1 MDSPYPRFSQ
11 DEILRL
17 LHTVLGVCR
26 EGVSVTA
33 PDGSIEW
40 VNPAFTTITGY
51 EAGEVVGH
59 NPRVLKSD
67 RHDDAFYADMWRTL
81 AEKGHWSGEI
91 WNRRKSGEAYPEW
104 LAITAV
110 RDGSGALQRYVAVF
124 HDLTDIKR
132 DKDLIRRQTYHDAL
146 TNLPNRF
153 LFQDRLGVALRNRAN
168 DGSLLGVI
176 CLDLDR
182 FRAVNDS
189 LGHRAGDQLLAEVAR
204 RLTPLLRQADTLSR
218 YGGDTF
224 YMLLTGLRDP
234 EDAAHVAGR
243 ILTSLAAPLEIM
255 GQELRI
261 SASVGIAISP
271 NDGADPGQLMR
282 NAEIAMYTS
291 KRSGPSGYAFFT
303 EDLGDKVLRALQME
317 NDLRKALARE
327 EFSVHYQPKV
337 DLASGAIQGMEAL
350 VRWHRSDGTMVSPAE
365 FIPLAEETG
374 LIVPLGE
381 LVLEL
386 ACRQARI
393 WADEG
398 HAHLKLAVNL
408 SARQLEQ
415 PNLVDTVMAILER
428 TGLPPASLELEV
440 TESLFLT
447 GFEQAHSR
455 LSALTVMGITVALDD
470 FGTGYS
476 SLSYLKRLPISTLK
490 IDRSFIGG
498 LPGDP
503 EDAAIVNSVVSIA
516 RNLGLEVVAEGV
528 ETQAQLDFLKSLGCG
543 GGFQGYL
550 FSRPVPARDF
560 AKLLVREAR
569 RAEGG
574 TP

>member
-1 MDSPYPRFSQ
+1 
-11 DEILRL
+11 
-17 LHTVLGVCR
+17 
-26 EGVSVTA
+26 
-33 PDGSIEW
+33 
-40 VNPAFTTITGY
+40 
-51 EAGEVVGH
+51 
-59 NPRVLKSD
+59 
-67 RHDDAFYADMWRTL
+67 HD
-81 AEKGHWSGEI
+81 
-91 WNRRKSGEAYPEW
+91 P
-104 LAITAV
+104 
-110 RDGSGALQRYVAVF
+110 
-124 HDLTDIKR
+124 LTD
-132 DKDLIRRQTYHDAL
+132 
-146 TNLPNRF
+146 LPNRF
-153 LFQDRLGVALRNRAN
+153 LFQDRLGVALRNAAN
-168 DGSLLGVI
+168 DGGLLGVI

-189 LGHRAGDQLLAEVAR
+189 LGHRAGDLLLGEVAR

-243 ILTSLAAPLEIM
+243 ILTSLAAPMEIM

-271 NDGADPGQLMR
+271 NDGTDPGQLMR

-303 EDLGDKVLRALQME
+303 EDLGEKVLRGLQLE
-317 NDLRKALARE
+317 NDLRKALARD
-327 EFSVHYQPKV
+327 EFSVHYQPRV
-337 DLASGAIQGMEAL
+337 DLLSGTIQGMEAL
-350 VRWHRSDGTMVSPAE
+350 VRWHRSDGSMVSPAE

-381 LVLEL
+381 IVLEQ

-398 HAHLKLAVNL
+398 YAHLKLAVNL

-415 PNLVDTVMAILER
+415 PGLVDTVMAILER
-428 TGLPPASLELEV
+428 TGLPPTSLELEV

-476 SLSYLKRLPISTLK
+476 SLSYLKRLPITTLK
-490 IDRSFIGG
+490 IDKSFIDG
-498 LPGDP
+498 LPSDQ

-516 RNLGLEVVAEGV
+516 KNLGLEVVAEGV
-528 ETQAQLDFLKSLGCG
+528 ETREQLEFLKSLDCC

-550 FSRPVPARDF
+550 FSRPLPARDF
-560 AKLLVREAR
+560 AKLLARQTLGAEA
-569 RAEGG
+569 GK
-574 TP
+574 P